1 MDRVVTASDQI
12 VVAQMLNGGKP
23 AKSVINRSHHIVAK
37 YEEIDVHQIIWC
49 RSSIQRNENREE
61 AQEWN
66 WMTMITYFIA
76 ERDLH
81 SYVDNLLDQKRRNA
95 VEKYL
100 TRHAVLAE
108 TVAAYRAQNI
118 ALAKFSEEGQPMP
131 EQIRTLIRELA
142 LCLAEQPEK
151 TDTTPTSRQAV
162 ASARR

>member
-1 MDRVVTASDQI
+1 MCTRLIGVEVPY
-12 VVAQMLNGGKP
+12 G
-23 AKSVINRSHHIVAK
+23 
-37 YEEIDVHQIIWC
+37 
-49 RSSIQRNENREE
+49 RNAYREE

-81 SYVDNLLDQKRRNA
+81 GYVDNLLDQKRRNA

-108 TVAAYRAQNI
+108 TVAVYRAQNA
-118 ALAKFSEEGQPMP
+118 ALAKLVEEGQPMP
-131 EQIRTLIRELA
+131 DPIRALMRELVYR
-142 LCLAEQPEK
+142 LAEQSPE
-151 TDTTPTSRQAV
+151 TETTPTSRQIV